1 MNIATHGHRLQPIG
15 ARSLHPTEALL
26 VSMTTARGAWVRTCG
41 CGLLIAGINETD
53 LHCRYRDHLR
63 NVTESL
69 A

>member
-1 MNIATHGHRLQPIG
+1 MSHDLLPVGTRP
-15 ARSLHPTEALL
+15 LHPTETLIICVCVA
-26 VSMTTARGAWVRTCG
+26 AGQWVRTCG